1 MGLVES
7 TLKTQVVKPLV
18 RPDSNAQLPLISL
31 ESAKYVD
38 GSVGFVITNTDIAK
52 NTNISSYVLKTSYS
66 SSDNTLTYLCT
77 DESVFTFVKDRS
89 TSRVF
94 CVVNRFNA
102 PASIIRQ
109 CISTYEPIE
118 NDDIDKIGSLFKVSQ
133 TAC

>member
-31 ESAKYVD
+31 ESAKFID

-52 NTNISSYVLKTSYS
+52 NTNISSYIIKTSYNS
-66 SSDNTLTYLCT
+66 ADNTLTYVCT

-89 TSRVF
+89 SSRVF
-94 CVVNRFNA
+94 CIVNRYNA

-109 CISTYEPIE
+109 CITTYEPIE
-118 NDDIDKIGSLFKVSQ
+118 NDEVDKIGLLFKVV
-133 TAC
+133 

>member
-31 ESAKYVD
+31 ESAKFVD

-52 NTNISSYVLKTSYS
+52 NTTISPYIIKMSFNTT
-66 SSDNTLTYLCT
+66 DNTLTYVCT

-89 TSRVF
+89 SSRVF
-94 CVVNRFNA
+94 CIVNRYNA
-102 PASIIRQ
+102 PASIVRQ
-109 CISTYEPIE
+109 CVTTYEPIE
-118 NDDIDKIGSLFKVSQ
+118 NDDLDKIGFLFRAV
-133 TAC
+133 

>member
-31 ESAKYVD
+31 ESAKFVD

-52 NTNISSYVLKTSYS
+52 NTTISPYIIKMSFNTT
-66 SSDNTLTYLCT
+66 DNTLTYVCT

-89 TSRVF
+89 SSRVF
-94 CVVNRFNA
+94 CIVNRYNA
-102 PASIIRQ
+102 PASIVRQ
-109 CISTYEPIE
+109 CVTTYEPIE
-118 NDDIDKIGSLFKVSQ
+118 NDDLDKIGLLFKAV
-133 TAC
+133 

>member
-31 ESAKYVD
+31 ESAKYID

-52 NTNISSYVLKTSYS
+52 NTSISSYVLNTSYS
-66 SSDNTLTYLCT
+66 SSDNTLTYVCT

-89 TSRVF
+89 SSRVF

-109 CISTYEPIE
+109 CLTTYEPIE
-118 NDDIDKIGSLFKVSQ
+118 NDEIDKIGSLFKVNQILS
-133 TAC
+133 

>member
-31 ESAKYVD
+31 ESAKFVN

-52 NTNISSYVLKTSYS
+52 NTTISPYIIKMSFNTT
-66 SSDNTLTYLCT
+66 DNTLTYVCT

-89 TSRVF
+89 SSRVF
-94 CVVNRFNA
+94 CIVNRYNA
-102 PASIIRQ
+102 PASIVRQ
-109 CISTYEPIE
+109 CVTTYEPIE
-118 NDDIDKIGSLFKVSQ
+118 NDDLDKIGLLFKAV
-133 TAC
+133 

>member
-31 ESAKYVD
+31 ESAKFVD

-52 NTNISSYVLKTSYS
+52 NTTISPYIIKMSFNTT
-66 SSDNTLTYLCT
+66 DNTLTYVCT

-89 TSRVF
+89 SSRVF
-94 CVVNRFNA
+94 CIVNRYNA
-102 PASIIRQ
+102 PASIVRQ
-109 CISTYEPIE
+109 CVTTYEPIE
-118 NDDIDKIGSLFKVSQ
+118 NDDLDKIDLLFKAV
-133 TAC
+133 